1 MPDALARLLAHP
13 LRHRLLLEYSL
24 GPRNPAQVART
35 LGEPLNLVSYHTGIL
50 SRHGYVEL
58 VGSERRRGALARF
71 YRTTVATIIESDEW
85 AGLTDE
91 LRRALATGTLEQA
104 TGEARRAA
112 IDGGFDAAQAH
123 LSRSPLEL
131 DEQGRAAV
139 AACLREALADLEAI
153 VAASRER
160 DHDGERQP
168 YEVVMLAFA
177 PAGAE
182 PGSG

>member
-24 GPRNPAQVART
+24 GPRSPAQVART
-35 LGEPLNLVSYHTGIL
+35 LGEPLNLVSYHTAIL
-50 SRHGYVEL
+50 FRRGYLEL
-58 VGSERRRGALARF
+58 VATERRRGALARF
-71 YRTTVATIIESDEW
+71 YRTTVATIIEDHEW
-85 AGLTDE
+85 AALPGE

-112 IDGGFDAAQAH
+112 IDGGFDAAPAH

-139 AACLREALADLEAI
+139 ALCLREALAELGAI

-160 DHDGERQP
+160 DDAGARQP
-168 YEVVMLAFA
+168 YEVVMLAFE
-177 PAGAE
+177 PAARA
-182 PGSG
+182 SR